1 MIREDEPAPT
11 MESLL
16 ANLGPRR
23 GHLAENVILFGSMLR
38 RRGLDVTTGKI
49 LDACTSLGHIDLSR
63 KGDFYL
69 ALRVNFVSEREQ
81 IDVFDEM
88 FRQYWEPFHLGE
100 EASGLEGLSDE
111 CGDEDSETPSF
122 DQGDPSLEDW
132 GSPEGEQGED
142 AETPGYSPEE
152 VLAVKDFST
161 FTEEEVRAVRR
172 IITRIAPKL
181 ATRLSR
187 RYRRDGHGHDIDIRS
202 TTRRSLR
209 YGGDIVQLDWRRRK
223 LKKLKLVLLCDV
235 SGSMDLYS
243 KFLIQFV
250 YGLQQEL
257 KNVETFVF
265 STRLTRVTDFLRRK
279 ELRSALDNLARIV
292 LDWSGGTSIGA
303 ALSDFNEGP
312 GKSLVDH
319 RTVVILISD
328 GWDRGDPGVLE
339 HEMQV
344 LHRRANKLLWLN
356 PLLGSPNYQP
366 LCKGMQAALPHTDF
380 FLPAHNLQSLIEL
393 SQTLEQLAAA

>member
-1 MIREDEPAPT
+1 MIREEQPALT

-16 ANLGPRR
+16 AALGPRR
-23 GHLAENVILFGSMLR
+23 ASLAGNVVLFGSMLR
-38 RRGLDVTTGKI
+38 KRGLDVTTGKI
-49 LDACTSLGHIDLSR
+49 IDACASLGHIDLSR
-63 KGDFYL
+63 KGDVYL
-69 ALRVNFVSEREQ
+69 ALRANFVSEREQ
-81 IDVFDEM
+81 LEVFDEM
-88 FRQYWEPFHLGE
+88 FRQYWEPFRLGE
-100 EASGLEGLSDE
+100 ESFGLEGLSDE
-111 CGDEDSETPSF
+111 CGEEPPAAPDL
-122 DQGDPSLEDW
+122 GDPSLEEW
-132 GSPEGEQGED
+132 GSPGEEGEE

-187 RYRRDGHGHDIDIRS
+187 RYRRDGHGHDIDMRS

-243 KFLIQFV
+243 KFLIQFI

-257 KNVETFVF
+257 KHVETFVF

-279 ELRSALDNLARIV
+279 ELRSALDNLARVV

-303 ALSDFNEGP
+303 ALSEFNEGT
-312 GKSLVDH
+312 GKALVDH

-328 GWDRGDPGVLE
+328 GWDRGDPEVLE

-344 LHRRANKLLWLN
+344 LHRRAYKLLWLN
-356 PLLGSPNYQP
+356 PLLGSPSYQP

-380 FLPAHNLQSLIEL
+380 FLPAHNLQSLIDL
-393 SQTLEQLAAA
+393 SQTLEVLAAA